1 MLLPAEGLETFLI
14 ILKSLPV
21 LLHPQSNK
29 RNKSKTM
36 KIFLFLQKKK
46 KKKKNRKKERKKIS
60 QRVAFKTS
68 FTNNDNNWVF
78 IQYWLH
84 NYIYKKITY
93 KLMLTET
100 CFLTVIC
107 LILKWLISI
116 FNEVIENVKGGLV
129 SSCKIANLW

>member
-46 KKKKNRKKERKKIS
+46 KKTERKKERKYVKELLSKHHS
-60 QRVAFKTS
+60 QIMIITESLFNTG
-68 FTNNDNNWVF
+68 
-78 IQYWLH
+78 
-84 NYIYKKITY
+84 YIITY
-93 KLMLTET
+93 TK
-100 CFLTVIC
+100 
-107 LILKWLISI
+107 K
-116 FNEVIENVKGGLV
+116 
-129 SSCKIANLW
+129 

>member
-1 MLLPAEGLETFLI
+1 MLLPAEGLETFFI

-46 KKKKNRKKERKKIS
+46 KKNRKKERKKIR

-107 LILKWLISI
+107 LILNWLISI
-116 FNEVIENVKGGLV
+116 FNEVIENVKGGQL
-129 SSCKIANLW
+129 KMLKEG

>member
-46 KKKKNRKKERKKIS
+46 QKKNRKKENKSKELLSKHHS
-60 QRVAFKTS
+60 QIIIITESLFNTG
-68 FTNNDNNWVF
+68 
-78 IQYWLH
+78 
-84 NYIYKKITY
+84 YIITY
-93 KLMLTET
+93 TK
-100 CFLTVIC
+100 
-107 LILKWLISI
+107 K
-116 FNEVIENVKGGLV
+116 
-129 SSCKIANLW
+129 

>member
-46 KKKKNRKKERKKIS
+46 KTERKKDRKYVKELLSKHHS
-60 QRVAFKTS
+60 QIMIITESLFNTG
-68 FTNNDNNWVF
+68 
-78 IQYWLH
+78 
-84 NYIYKKITY
+84 YIITY
-93 KLMLTET
+93 TK
-100 CFLTVIC
+100 
-107 LILKWLISI
+107 K
-116 FNEVIENVKGGLV
+116 
-129 SSCKIANLW
+129 

>member
-46 KKKKNRKKERKKIS
+46 KKTERKKDRKYVKELLSKHHS
-60 QRVAFKTS
+60 QIMIITESLFNTG
-68 FTNNDNNWVF
+68 
-78 IQYWLH
+78 
-84 NYIYKKITY
+84 YIITY
-93 KLMLTET
+93 TK
-100 CFLTVIC
+100 
-107 LILKWLISI
+107 K
-116 FNEVIENVKGGLV
+116 
-129 SSCKIANLW
+129 

>member
-46 KKKKNRKKERKKIS
+46 KKQKERKKIR

-68 FTNNDNNWVF
+68 FTNNDNN
-78 IQYWLH
+78 
-84 NYIYKKITY
+84 
-93 KLMLTET
+93 
-100 CFLTVIC
+100 
-107 LILKWLISI
+107 
-116 FNEVIENVKGGLV
+116 
-129 SSCKIANLW
+129 

>member
-46 KKKKNRKKERKKIS
+46 KKNRKKERKYVKELLSKHHS
-60 QRVAFKTS
+60 QIMIITESLFNTG
-68 FTNNDNNWVF
+68 
-78 IQYWLH
+78 
-84 NYIYKKITY
+84 YIITY
-93 KLMLTET
+93 TK
-100 CFLTVIC
+100 
-107 LILKWLISI
+107 K
-116 FNEVIENVKGGLV
+116 
-129 SSCKIANLW
+129 